1 MVVVFSGR
9 GTMYRRDS
17 VTIGEWIR
25 DSKKALLV
33 TGARQTG
40 KTWLIRDEIEKSG
53 YKKFEINF
61 IDQPDMVA
69 YLNTEMS
76 AEEFLVKLKMIM
88 PESCRPKETI
98 VFFDEIQKC
107 PEIVTKIKFLVDEGS
122 FRYVMSGSLLGVEL
136 RGIASVPVG
145 YLTVLRMYPMDFE
158 EFMIANSVSQTT
170 LDMLKEKYVRLE
182 PVDDFIHQRLLAM
195 FFVYLIVG
203 GMPDAVRTYVETKD
217 IREVDKVQHDIIGL
231 YKEDFSQYEQEDRK
245 LRLKAI
251 YDLIPAELNKQNKK
265 FVFTMLDRELKFDR
279 YENSF
284 LWLKDAGVALPVYNV
299 EEPVIP
305 LLISKSSN
313 VFRLFSSDIGLLT
326 SAYPAA
332 TKIELIQKN
341 AEVNNGAHFENAVAQ
356 QLTANGFDVYFCKK
370 KNIGELDFVIEMDGR
385 VVPIEVK
392 SGKDYK
398 RHNALDHFMEVP
410 NYHMEKAYVLSTGN
424 VEVDGKICYLPIYMT
439 YLLKEEKIG
448 KMIVDLD
455 MSGL

>member
-1 MVVVFSGR
+1 
-9 GTMYRRDS
+9 MYRRDS
-17 VTIGEWIR
+17 VTVREWFR

-53 YKKFEINF
+53 YTKFEINF

-69 YLNTEMS
+69 YLNAEMS

-170 LDMLKEKYVRLE
+170 LDMLREKYARLE

-217 IREVDKVQHDIIGL
+217 IREVDKVQRDITSL
-231 YKEDFSQYEQEDRK
+231 YKEDFSQYELEDRK
-245 LRLKAI
+245 LRLKSI

-356 QLTANGFDVYFCKK
+356 QLTANGFDVFYCKK

-424 VEVDGKICYLPIYMT
+424 VEADGKICYLPIYMT

>member
-1 MVVVFSGR
+1 
-9 GTMYRRDS
+9 MYRRDS

-53 YKKFEINF
+53 YSKFEINF

-69 YLNTEMS
+69 YLNAEMS

-122 FRYVMSGSLLGVEL
+122 FRYVLSGSLLGVEL

-170 LDMLKEKYVRLE
+170 LDMLEEKYVRLE

-356 QLTANGFDVYFCKK
+356 QLTANGFNVYYCKK

-455 MSGL
+455 MNGL

>member
-1 MVVVFSGR
+1 
-9 GTMYRRDS
+9 MYRRDS

-53 YKKFEINF
+53 YSKFEINF

-69 YLNTEMS
+69 YLNAEMS

-98 VFFDEIQKC
+98 VFFDEVQKC

-122 FRYVMSGSLLGVEL
+122 FRYVLSGSLLGVEL

-170 LDMLKEKYVRLE
+170 LDMLEEKYVRLE

-356 QLTANGFDVYFCKK
+356 QLTANGFDVYYCKK